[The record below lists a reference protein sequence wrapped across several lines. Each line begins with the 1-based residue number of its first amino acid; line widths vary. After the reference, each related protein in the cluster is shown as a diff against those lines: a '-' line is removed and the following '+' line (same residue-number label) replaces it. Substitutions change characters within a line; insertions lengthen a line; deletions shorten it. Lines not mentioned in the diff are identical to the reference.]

1 MSTGFNS
8 LGRDN
13 IFYLNNKICKAAA
26 CVLIY
31 NEQIYQKHSKKITTI
46 AYNIESK

>member
-13 IFYLNNKICKAAA
+13 IFYLNGKICKGAG

-31 NEQIYQKHSKKITTI
+31 NEQIYQKHSQKITTI
-46 AYNIESK
+46 AYNSKS